1 MYGLDS
7 VSLCRS
13 QSGCWLSTGKHD
25 HQTRGIITADLLKGM
40 HELLAVCFWVIDRD
54 SLKRPEEDTLQSPL
68 ARDSTEEAMYTT
80 LDQRYIEHD
89 AYVLFIAIM
98 KSAKSSYEWR
108 SEEMSVSRRPRCQSL
123 GGIDVD

>member
-1 MYGLDS
+1 
-7 VSLCRS
+7 
-13 QSGCWLSTGKHD
+13 
-25 HQTRGIITADLLKGM
+25 M

-54 SLKRPEEDTLQSPL
+54 SLKRPEEDTMRSPL

-89 AYVLFIAIM
+89 AHALFVAIM

-108 SEEMSVSRRPRCQSL
+108 SEDISVSPHHECPSDL
-123 GGIDVD
+123 PLNLSSGHEM